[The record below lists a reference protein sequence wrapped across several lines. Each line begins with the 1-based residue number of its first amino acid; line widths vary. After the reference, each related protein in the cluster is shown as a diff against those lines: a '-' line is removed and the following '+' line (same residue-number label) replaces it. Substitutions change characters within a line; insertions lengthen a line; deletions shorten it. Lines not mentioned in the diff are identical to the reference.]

1 MKKLVFRLCLLSVVM
16 CVATNS
22 IPAIQSQKA
31 KPNPER
37 IPIGP
42 EPAQMLNAPGIE
54 LAVDFREVDWA
65 LKSFDITNRG
75 ISGCQPNS
83 LAYSHGYRSPDPN
96 IPDFRHRIIS
106 QPKPH
111 YTDEARKAHI
121 VGKVVLSVEFRADGT
136 IGNIRLLRSLG
147 YGLDE
152 QAIVAARQIK
162 FHPALKNEKPMTYT
176 SRVEF
181 SFNLID

>member
-1 MKKLVFRLCLLSVVM
+1 MKKFVFQLCFLSVMV
-16 CVATNS
+16 CVATGTAF
-22 IPAIQSQKA
+22 AIQSQKA

-42 EPAQMLNAPGIE
+42 EPARMLNIAGIE

-65 LKSFDITNRG
+65 LKSFEITNRG
-75 ISGCQPNS
+75 MSECQSSS
-83 LAYSHGYRSPDPN
+83 LADSHGYRSPNPN

-106 QPKPH
+106 QPTPH

-152 QAIVAARQIK
+152 EAIVAARQIK

-181 SFNLID
+181 RFNLID

>member
-1 MKKLVFRLCLLSVVM
+1 MKKFVLQLCFLSAMVCVVTGT
-16 CVATNS
+16 VL
-22 IPAIQSQKA
+22 AIQSQKA

-42 EPAQMLNAPGIE
+42 EPARMLNIPGIE

-65 LKSFDITNRG
+65 LKSFEITNRG
-75 ISGCQPNS
+75 ISGCQSSS
-83 LAYSHGYRSPDPN
+83 LANSHGYRSPDPN

-121 VGKVVLSVEFRADGT
+121 VGKVVLSVQFCADGT

>member
-121 VGKVVLSVEFRADGT
+121 VGKVVL
-136 IGNIRLLRSLG
+136 
-147 YGLDE
+147 
-152 QAIVAARQIK
+152 
-162 FHPALKNEKPMTYT
+162 
-176 SRVEF
+176 
-181 SFNLID
+181 